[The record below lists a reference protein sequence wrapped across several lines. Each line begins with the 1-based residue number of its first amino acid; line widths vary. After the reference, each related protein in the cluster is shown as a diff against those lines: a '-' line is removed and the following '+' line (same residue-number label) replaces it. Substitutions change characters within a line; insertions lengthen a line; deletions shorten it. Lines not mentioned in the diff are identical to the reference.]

1 MVLPVAGML
10 SGHCGCRR
18 GRDCP
23 RPAKHPLIAG
33 GVRSATA
40 DADQIHRWWA
50 RWPWAGVGIATGARA
65 RLAVVDLDPAHG
77 ATASL
82 ERLDPG
88 HQPLPPTLSARTGGG
103 WHRYYQA
110 PACISNT
117 AGRLGA
123 LDLPGVDLRGEGGYV
138 VAAPSPH
145 PSGARYAWVADPS
158 PLAPL
163 PSWIAAPP
171 PPTPTPLGVDRTPS
185 YARHA
190 LEAEC
195 DRVARAAL
203 GARNDTLNRAAFSLG
218 TLVGAGALEEGTVV
232 EALANAAIRAG
243 LATRAPLP
251 TDEITATIASGLAAG
266 RSRPRAPSR
275 SREPAR
281 RVLLR
286 R

>member
-1 MVLPVAGML
+1 ML
-10 SGHCGCRR
+10 GGHCGCRR

-33 GVRSATA
+33 GVRAAVA
-40 DADQIHRWWA
+40 DADQIRRWWA
-50 RWPWAGVGIATGARA
+50 RWPWAGVAIATGARA
-65 RLAVVDLDPAHG
+65 NLAVVDFDPAHG
-77 ATASL
+77 AGASL
-82 ERLDPG
+82 ERLDPNC
-88 HQPLPPTLSARTGGG
+88 QPLPPTLSARTGGG
-103 WHRYYQA
+103 WHRYYRMEGRI
-110 PACISNT
+110 PNT

-145 PSGARYAWVADPS
+145 PSGARYAWVADPVA
-158 PLAPL
+158 LAPL

-171 PPTPTPLGVDRTPS
+171 PPARGALEVDRVPT

-218 TLVGAGALEEGTVV
+218 TLVGAGALDEGSVV
-232 EALANAAIRAG
+232 EALANAAMRAG
-243 LATRAPLP
+243 RAARAPLSA
-251 TDEITATIASGLAAG
+251 DEIAATIASGLAAG
-266 RSRPRAPSR
+266 RSRPRALSR
-275 SREPAR
+275 SREPGR